1 MKTNRILFLSP
12 PYRKETLV
20 VAYDPSPF
28 DDCKADGS
36 GDGCTTDDEGTGPG
50 IKYTTKGM
58 ITITEVKDGKGVV
71 DCDVFKGESANCGGS
86 GGGSS
91 GSSGSSGS
99 GSSSKK
105 SGASSSSS
113 SGVGSCGL
121 GLAAA
126 VGFVAVLMF

>member
-1 MKTNRILFLSP
+1 MKTNNFVSLSL
-12 PYRKETLV
+12 PYRKETLI

-50 IKYTTKGM
+50 TKYTTKGM

-86 GGGSS
+86 GSGSS
-91 GSSGSSGS
+91 GSSGSGGS

-105 SGASSSSS
+105 SGASSSSV
-113 SGVGSCGL
+113 VGGCGL
-121 GLAAA
+121 GFAAA
-126 VGFVAVLMF
+126 AGFVAALMF